1 MIYIIY
7 MWQLR
12 VENEHYSAEVKIAFS
27 TNIIALSLPLCGVQV
42 LALLRKQTMRYRS
55 PNTTP
60 SAIALCCNFCHVSKN
75 ANARS
80 TRRLVLA
87 TRRLWL
93 ICLRYLNEK

>member
-42 LALLRKQTMRYRS
+42 LAYCANKQ
-55 PNTTP
+55 
-60 SAIALCCNFCHVSKN
+60 
-75 ANARS
+75 
-80 TRRLVLA
+80 
-87 TRRLWL
+87 
-93 ICLRYLNEK
+93 